1 MKHKSD
7 LALAAATRWPRLGG
21 WAVRLWWRREQRRHP
36 SKRHRLLEAMK
47 DRTKTP
53 LRKLFILPAGQKFL
67 ADPFCYVGRQLECSS
82 AYEPETVATFEALV
96 QPGMTVADIG
106 ANLGHHTLILAAL
119 VGVTGSVHAFEPHPE
134 TFQELVTN
142 IRLNGYG
149 HVHCS
154 DMALSSKAGG
164 ATLHLAADAAMHS
177 LGPTK
182 YYGEQKVAVETETLD
197 GYVQRHSLSR
207 LDVVKIDVEGAER
220 LVIEGGAATF
230 EAFRPIL
237 IVELS
242 EHSSAFGYS
251 DADLF
256 ADLKSLNYSLFMA
269 GTPPFEPLD
278 DVVDVE
284 FYNVVAVPP
293 AQLDR
298 LVKEGRV
305 KTRVG
310 GSEPRV
316 NQRVG
321 GS

>member
-1 MKHKSD
+1 MTRKSD

-21 WAVRLWWRREQRRHP
+21 WAVRLWWRREQRHHP
-36 SKRHRLLEAMK
+36 SRRHWLFGPMK

-53 LRKLFILPAGQKFL
+53 LRKQFVLPAGQKFL
-67 ADPFCYVGRQLECSS
+67 VDPFCYVGRQLDCLS
-82 AYEPETVATFEALV
+82 AYEPETVATFQALV

-119 VGVTGSVHAFEPHPE
+119 VGKTGSVHAFEPHPE

-142 IRLNGYG
+142 TRLNGYG

-154 DMALSSKAGG
+154 HMALSSKTGG

-177 LGPTK
+177 LGSTK
-182 YYGEQKVAVETETLD
+182 YHDEQTVAVETETLD
-197 GYVQRHSLSR
+197 RYVERHGLSR
-207 LDVVKIDVEGAER
+207 LDLVKIDVEGAER
-220 LVIEGGAATF
+220 LVIEGGAATLEKF
-230 EAFRPIL
+230 APIL

-242 EHSSAFGYS
+242 EHSAAFGYS

-256 ADLKSLNYSLFMA
+256 ADLKSWNYSLFMA
-269 GTPPFEPLD
+269 GTPPFQPLD
-278 DVVDVE
+278 EVLDAE

-298 LVKEGRV
+298 LVKAGHIKARVDGRASCV
-305 KTRVG
+305 
-310 GSEPRV
+310 S
-316 NQRVG
+316 QRVG
-321 GS
+321 GA